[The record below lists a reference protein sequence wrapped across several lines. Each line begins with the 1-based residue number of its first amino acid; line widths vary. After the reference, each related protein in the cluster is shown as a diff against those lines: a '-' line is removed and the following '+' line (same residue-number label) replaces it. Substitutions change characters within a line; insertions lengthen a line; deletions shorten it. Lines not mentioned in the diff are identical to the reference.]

1 MFTYNSEYMNDGV
14 KIGGGVITKNGAYN
28 LTIKKAKLLTS
39 LKSKAEGIEL
49 SFETE
54 EDERIKVNFFYKNKE
69 GDSIVYGERLVNHL
83 IFLGQIKN
91 PTAFKREV
99 LQSGS
104 VEEVL
109 TSFENVKIGVFIE
122 YKGCEVEEA
131 NGKEYRKHKYLIHGF
146 YDIKTKR
153 TAKEVKE
160 NSQALEYE
168 VAKKKLEEK
177 WEKVKD
183 TIEEVKEVKK
193 NKNTKVEVENQS
205 NETEEDFPF

>member
-1 MFTYNSEYMNDGV
+1 MFTYNAEYMNDGV

-49 SFETE
+49 SLET
-54 EDERIKVNFFYKNKE
+54 E

-168 VAKKKLEEK
+168 LAKKKLEEK